1 MASSDEES
9 LKFSKSRL
17 KKSLK
22 KSFKKDA
29 IVERRTSVVDDLL
42 EGKSYSDSQKHE
54 SSCLLS
60 DRFCCISPELLE
72 LQKIRLH
79 LFILVFEEL
88 LAGTRIFQIR

>member
-42 EGKSYSDSQKHE
+42 EGKST
-54 SSCLLS
+54 
-60 DRFCCISPELLE
+60 
-72 LQKIRLH
+72 
-79 LFILVFEEL
+79 V
-88 LAGTRIFQIR
+88 